1 MTTNKNTSAHANC
14 LHPKTKAA
22 RAACR
27 KSRNEWAALN
37 AEWEAER
44 EADRLAAEPE
54 RIWNEE
60 FPKFCEAH
68 QGSAHQNA
76 DDTAHE
82 EGFEPMSPRWYE
94 CATSTLHSARDN
106 AEHVMNAY
114 DPEPGQSLMLR
125 DGTDYLWV
133 ESVLWGE
140 GVAAE
145 IRVIDRDGNHS
156 TIKPEDIDL

>member
-1 MTTNKNTSAHANC
+1 MTTNKSNHANC

-27 KSRNEWAALN
+27 KSRAAWDALN
-37 AEWEAER
+37 AEWAAER

-82 EGFEPMSPRWYE
+82 EGFEPYSPRWYE
-94 CATSTLHSARDN
+94 CATSTLHHARDC
-106 AEHVMNAY
+106 AEHVMNPY
-114 DPEPGQSLMLR
+114 DPEPGQSLMIAG
-125 DGTDYLWV
+125 GTDYLWV
-133 ESVLWGE
+133 ESVTWGQ
-140 GVAAE
+140 GVASE
-145 IRVIDRDGNHS
+145 IRVVDREGIRS
-156 TIKPEDIDL
+156 VIKPQDIETY